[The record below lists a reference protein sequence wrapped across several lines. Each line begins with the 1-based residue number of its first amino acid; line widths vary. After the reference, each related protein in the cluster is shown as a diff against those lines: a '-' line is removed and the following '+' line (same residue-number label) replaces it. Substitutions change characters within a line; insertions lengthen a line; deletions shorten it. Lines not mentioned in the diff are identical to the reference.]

1 MKLVTYELEGKP
13 SFGAVVGD
21 GIVDVGA
28 RNEAGCGSGLEV
40 LQTES
45 LSKVDKMTSGAETDA
60 ALADIKYLLP
70 IPRPPKLLCIGV
82 NYANRNEE
90 YRDGSDLPQFPSM
103 FFRTP
108 GSFAGHGEDII
119 RPPESG
125 QLDYEG
131 EIVLIIGKGGRR
143 IPREN
148 ALDHIAG
155 MTLMNEG
162 TLRDWI
168 RHAKFNVTQG
178 KNFEKSGAIGPGMVT
193 PDETGGFDGL
203 HLTTRVN
210 GEVRQDDTTDS
221 IIFDFPYLINYIST
235 FAELEP
241 GDVIST
247 GTPTGAGARFDPP
260 KWLVP
265 GDTVEIEVPGIGVL
279 SNGVADEK
287 V

>member
-1 MKLVTYELEGKP
+1 MKLVTYELEGKQ
-13 SFGAVVGD
+13 SFGAVIGD

-28 RNEAGCGSGLEV
+28 RNEAGCGSVLEV
-40 LQTES
+40 LQTGS
-45 LSKVDKMTSGAETDA
+45 LSKVEKMTSGAGTDA
-60 ALADIKYLLP
+60 DLADIGYLLP

-90 YRDGSDLPQFPSM
+90 YRDGSDLPRFPSM

-108 GSFAGHGEDII
+108 GSFVGHGEDII

-143 IPREN
+143 IPKEN

-178 KNFEKSGAIGPGMVT
+178 KNFEKSGAIGPWMVT

-265 GDTVEIEVPGIGVL
+265 GDIVEIEVPGIGVL